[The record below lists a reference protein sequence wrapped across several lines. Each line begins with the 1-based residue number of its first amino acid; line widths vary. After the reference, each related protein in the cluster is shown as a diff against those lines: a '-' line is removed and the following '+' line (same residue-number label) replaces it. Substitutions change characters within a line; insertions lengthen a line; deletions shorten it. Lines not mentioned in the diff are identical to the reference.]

1 MIVRGIVD
9 IGSAEEYN
17 ERRGIYVGIC
27 PFVSQTKEE
36 NNMGDKKSD
45 QLHCPCCKRHC
56 PFNDLH
62 CSKGKV
68 YVKSMKAKED
78 AVLQTKTY
86 APSFGRILLYYKL
99 GFDRLFGQKD
109 HKISGK
115 KLRVLV
121 MGALLKEDQK
131 TEAQLKADTGMG
143 SEKLKDCLEKLE
155 KKEYIIKKKASQG
168 ELYFSLSGKGVQAA
182 EDWIKEAD
190 KEVLSRLSE
199 EERDQLEQLLK
210 KLPIL

>member
-1 MIVRGIVD
+1 
-9 IGSAEEYN
+9 
-17 ERRGIYVGIC
+17 
-27 PFVSQTKEE
+27 
-36 NNMGDKKSD
+36 MGDKKSD

-56 PFNDLH
+56 PFHDLH

-86 APSFGRILLYYKL
+86 EPSFGRILLYYKL

-121 MGALLKEDQK
+121 MGALFKEDRK
-131 TEAQLKADTGMG
+131 TAKQLNADTGMG
-143 SEKLKDCLEKLE
+143 SEKLMECLEKLE

-168 ELYFSLSGKGVQAA
+168 ELHFSLSNKGVKAA

-210 KLPIL
+210 KLPVL